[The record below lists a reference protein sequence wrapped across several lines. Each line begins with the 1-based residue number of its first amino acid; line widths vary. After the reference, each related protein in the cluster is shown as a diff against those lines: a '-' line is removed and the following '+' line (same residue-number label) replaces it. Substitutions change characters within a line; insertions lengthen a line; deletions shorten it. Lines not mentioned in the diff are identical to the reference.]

1 MRARSRTKRVL
12 RRGFGLG
19 QAHLEVE
26 AKGRVGVGVFFA
38 GKAVDTEVGQG
49 CRQVFG
55 DIGNL
60 EVPRITEGKLISRP
74 IKRNFNA
81 KLLANEEN
89 LANVLEVEANKQ
101 GATQGKKNLI
111 VPALDNAA
119 IVHQEHGA
127 EDSTHKPNPEPV
139 DMVNFEAEDSAN
151 FVCERGS
158 RERSRRNVKTL
169 TSEIIAQSK
178 KACVVLN
185 DTKEEPVDM
194 DADDPNEVVVA
205 EYLEDIYRFFNLT
218 EVPAILKS
226 YSFHIYVFILLLLQL
241 MMQQETDYQASDY
254 MKKQH
259 GINDKM
265 RSIIVDWLVENPH
278 EISINA

>member
-1 MRARSRTKRVL
+1 MSSIAKSISVSLFFGFRVYI
-12 RRGFGLG
+12 FNALG
-19 QAHLEVE
+19 WRILCR
-26 AKGRVGVGVFFA
+26 KSCRYGSWTRVPSSFW
-38 GKAVDTEVGQG
+38 
-49 CRQVFG
+49 RYW
-55 DIGNL
+55 
-60 EVPRITEGKLISRP
+60 
-74 IKRNFNA
+74 NFNA
-81 KLLANEEN
+81 KLLANEEVKDEVSFAISLFGNELELNIYLCITYSVN
-89 LANVLEVEANKQ
+89 LSLLIAES
-101 GATQGKKNLI
+101 GKRNLI

>member
-1 MRARSRTKRVL
+1 MCFFLRNNDQNLFCLLQKEKRRENLESRER
-12 RRGFGLG
+12 
-19 QAHLEVE
+19 
-26 AKGRVGVGVFFA
+26 
-38 GKAVDTEVGQG
+38 KAVDTEVGQG

-218 EVPAILKS
+218 E
-226 YSFHIYVFILLLLQL
+226 
-241 MMQQETDYQASDY
+241 QETDYQASDY